1 MNNKKTQTQKAF
13 TSTLIVIGLLAF
25 AIIGGIL
32 VTKDTEMASSG
43 LLVGLPIF
51 ISGIVSIVG
60 LIQTIKA
67 FKDPKT
73 TKLFISLIVNSMVI
87 ILFITAIIANIL
99 DIANSFAPQ

>member
-13 TSTLIVIGLLAF
+13 ISTLIVIGLLAF
-25 AIIGGIL
+25 AIIGIL

>member
-25 AIIGGIL
+25 AIIGIL

-73 TKLFISLIVNSMVI
+73 TKFFISLIVNSMVI

>member
-25 AIIGGIL
+25 AIIGIL

-51 ISGIVSIVG
+51 ISGILSIVG

>member
-13 TSTLIVIGLLAF
+13 TSTLIVIGLLTF
-25 AIIGGIL
+25 AIIGIL

-73 TKLFISLIVNSMVI
+73 TKFFISLIVNSMVI

>member
-25 AIIGGIL
+25 AIIGIL

>member
-13 TSTLIVIGLLAF
+13 TSTLIVIGLLTF
-25 AIIGGIL
+25 AIIGIL
-32 VTKDTEMASSG
+32 LTKDTEMASSG

>member
-13 TSTLIVIGLLAF
+13 TSTLIVIGLLTF
-25 AIIGGIL
+25 AIIGIL

-67 FKDPKT
+67 FKDAKT

>member
-13 TSTLIVIGLLAF
+13 TSTLIVIVLLTF
-25 AIIGGIL
+25 AIIGIL

-73 TKLFISLIVNSMVI
+73 TKLFISLMVNSMVI

>member
-13 TSTLIVIGLLAF
+13 TSTLIVIGLLTF
-25 AIIGGIL
+25 AIIGIL

>member
-13 TSTLIVIGLLAF
+13 TSTLIVIGLLTF
-25 AIIGGIL
+25 AIIGIL

-43 LLVGLPIF
+43 LLIGLPIF